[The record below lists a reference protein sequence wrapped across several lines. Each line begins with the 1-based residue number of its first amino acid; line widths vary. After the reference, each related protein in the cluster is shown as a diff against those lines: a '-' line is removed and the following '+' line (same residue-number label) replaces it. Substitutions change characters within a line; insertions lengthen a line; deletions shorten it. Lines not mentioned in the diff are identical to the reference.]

1 MGAGAAAPIPHG
13 GHAPVRFPTEL
24 WNDPAD
30 CALAE
35 QLAQAFDA
43 GPLLLTDKL
52 TNTIF
57 VNEAAEALYG
67 ERAEA
72 IVNRV
77 AASLLG
83 FGEKANHPDR
93 LVAALLGEAA
103 PWKGA
108 VRVEAVA
115 GARLVYVEASAVR
128 RGEQL
133 VCGVVRLVPQAE
145 AGA

>member
-1 MGAGAAAPIPHG
+1 M
-13 GHAPVRFPTEL
+13 RFPTEL

-30 CALAE
+30 CALAK
-35 QLAQAFDA
+35 QLADAFA
-43 GPLLLTDKL
+43 AVPLMLTDKL

-72 IVNRV
+72 IINRV

-108 VRVEAVA
+108 VRVDAVPA
-115 GARLVYVEASAVR
+115 PRLVYVEASAVR
-128 RGEQL
+128 RGDRL